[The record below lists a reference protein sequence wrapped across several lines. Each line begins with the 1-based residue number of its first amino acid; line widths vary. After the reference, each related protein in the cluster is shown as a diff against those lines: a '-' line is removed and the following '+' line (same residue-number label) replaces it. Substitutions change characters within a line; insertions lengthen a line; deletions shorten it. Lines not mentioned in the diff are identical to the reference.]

1 MTNKEELEKYS
12 YSLFKKI
19 NSNYQSEK
27 DYHLETLSRIF
38 SEDFKKENI
47 RKYASYL
54 KDNKGYQ
61 EYFNKKLESD
71 IFLENSLKN
80 SAGLILT
87 IFMAENMENMLKHK
101 WPFSEKELNEIMM
114 IVGK

>member
-38 SEDFKKENI
+38 SEDFKKETI

-61 EYFNKKLESD
+61 EYFNKKNSYLRSYKRSY
-71 IFLENSLKN
+71 IFPLPDL
-80 SAGLILT
+80 
-87 IFMAENMENMLKHK
+87 
-101 WPFSEKELNEIMM
+101 
-114 IVGK
+114 